1 MATEASFRQFLTNA
15 WQVSTE
21 ELAALAKV
29 WRERVPLIEAAIAK
43 SRALVRCEMERMPG
57 RAHVDA
63 VEHSQI
69 CPGVELAAVVS
80 RC

>member
-29 WRERVPLIEAAIAK
+29 VARTRPFIEAAIAK
-43 SRALVRCEMERMPG
+43 SRALVRCEMERVPG
-57 RAHVDA
+57 
-63 VEHSQI
+63 
-69 CPGVELAAVVS
+69 GLM
-80 RC
+80 